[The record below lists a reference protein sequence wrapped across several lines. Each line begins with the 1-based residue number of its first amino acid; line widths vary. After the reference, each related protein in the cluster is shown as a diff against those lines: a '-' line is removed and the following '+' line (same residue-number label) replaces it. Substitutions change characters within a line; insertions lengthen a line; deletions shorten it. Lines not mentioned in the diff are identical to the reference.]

1 MSEAAILELAK
12 AIKALADALNA
23 FPRAQAGSLSGFNA
37 QNPFA
42 NTWIQD
48 YYAKRNGIGS

>member
-23 FPRAQAGSLSGFNA
+23 FPRAQAGGLNGVNA
-37 QNPFA
+37 QNPFGRNLA
-42 NTWIQD
+42 QD
-48 YYAKRNGIGS
+48 YYRNGFGQ